1 MITTLVLG
9 LIFMFGGA
17 VMFRFPP
24 KEINYF
30 YGYWTKSS
38 MKSQYRWDFAQKHSS
53 KRLFIIGACLLI
65 NVSSI

>member
-38 MKSQYRWDFAQKHSS
+38 MKSQYRWDFAQKHS
-53 KRLFIIGACLLI
+53 
-65 NVSSI
+65 